1 MKPCRSV
8 SLLVLILAWSGSADA
23 AQQARLDLAQISQ
36 AATNAS
42 SLFLDAA
49 ARERAVGAFLK
60 LVQIKGVSG
69 QERAIREEVKRLL
82 TQSGASE
89 VPLKDADSDVPL
101 NLVMEL
107 TATGVFTNKPGIILN
122 AHLDTVAWST
132 PEQIAFDPGSQDFFH
147 QREADSGQKSSSFGG
162 DDRSGVAVIVEAVR
176 LLQAKYWGRGL
187 AQRRIVLV
195 FTADEERGCV
205 GAKHLSRH
213 QPDLFANTD
222 VTLSMDGPLDLRSNY
237 PREVFVAVVSDQDS
251 TILPHERVLDLMQD
265 YCQRAKVR
273 FGRTEVG
280 LGLGDFAHFPATA
293 RAGLHLRSPVRGWH
307 NRERVKVQDLINHV
321 DLVCFLLLGWDHSLP
336 PSISPETFLPSGR

>member
-1 MKPCRSV
+1 
-8 SLLVLILAWSGSADA
+8 LLVLILAWSDSADA
-23 AQQARLDLAQISQ
+23 AQQAGLDFAQIKR
-36 AATNAS
+36 AATNAT
-42 SLFLDAA
+42 SLFLDAD
-49 ARERAVGAFLK
+49 ARERAVSAFLK
-60 LVQIKGVSG
+60 LVQIKGISG
-69 QERAIREEVKRLL
+69 QEQAIRGEVKRFL
-82 TQSGASE
+82 TESGVSE
-89 VPLKDADSDVPL
+89 VQLKNADSNGPL

-107 TATGVFTNKPGIILN
+107 AATGDFTNKPGIILN

-132 PEQIAFDPGSQDFFH
+132 PEQMAFDPASQDFFH
-147 QREADSGQKSSSFGG
+147 QHEAQSGQTTSSFGG

-176 LLQAKYWGRGL
+176 LLQAKYWSRGL
-187 AQRRIVLV
+187 AHRRIVLV
-195 FTADEERGCV
+195 FTADEERGSA

-237 PREVFVAVVSDQDS
+237 PREMFVAVVSEQDS
-251 TILPHERVLDLMQD
+251 TSHPHQRVLELMQD

-280 LGLGDFAHFPATA
+280 LGMGDFAHFPATA

-336 PSISPETFLPSGR
+336 PRISPETLLSPGR